1 MFPRKLTRQVISD
14 PDYPVVET
22 KAGKLRGLVV
32 EGSFIFRGI
41 KYAKAERFH
50 LPKPVEPWEGIKE
63 AIIYGPVCPE
73 LNTPIAHDEYNVPHY
88 HYCQDE
94 DCQYINVWTQH
105 LDKNAKRPVMV
116 WIHGGGWATG
126 SSIEL
131 YAYDGEE
138 ISAWGDV
145 VFVSLNHRLNVIG
158 YTDFGKYGDEY
169 KYSGNAGLAD
179 LVMALEWVR
188 DNIEAFGGDPN
199 NVTIMGQSGG
209 GAKVRSLF
217 NTPAADGLYHKA
229 IIQSGAHKGDGDGTL
244 EESQYLAERILAQ
257 LNIAPENVHEV
268 EKVPYYKLV
277 RAAVAAQE
285 DVKAKFGH
293 TFFMGATKDDDY
305 YLGQP
310 VLYGWRPE
318 VRNVPLIIGTCLG
331 EQNNNFALEPIS
343 KALDDWTEEEK
354 MEQLKK
360 RFGDKTDA
368 VVAAFKKA
376 YPGRNIAGALF
387 IGDYYRIGAYEI
399 IARRIKDGC
408 APTYNYLLTLMA
420 PLNKGTVPWHNMEE
434 AYVFHNANYLEASY
448 IPGVTEELQDIMTG
462 AWVAY
467 ARTGDPNH
475 PGMPVWHPEDGEKV
489 GTMIFDRDVHMVY
502 DHDKELMD
510 VLGGGRAQPSFRRRD
525 AGILGG
531 GPRQS
536 L

>member
-1 MFPRKLTRQVISD
+1 MYPRKLTRQVISD

-32 EGSFIFRGI
+32 EGAFIFRGI
-41 KYAKAERFH
+41 KYAKAKRFH
-50 LPKPVEPWEGIKE
+50 LPEPVEPWEGVKE
-63 AIIYGPVCPE
+63 AIIYGPVSPE
-73 LNTPIAHDEYNVPHY
+73 FSTGIANDEYNVPHF
-88 HYCQDE
+88 HYPQDE
-94 DCQYINVWTQH
+94 DCQYINVWTQSI
-105 LDKNAKRPVMV
+105 DRNAKKPVMV
-116 WIHGGGWATG
+116 WIHGGQWVTG
-126 SSIEL
+126 SGIEL

-209 GAKVRSLF
+209 GGKVRALF

-229 IIQSGAHKGDGDGTL
+229 IIQSGAHAGDGDGTL
-244 EESQYLAERILAQ
+244 EESQYLAERILAH
-257 LNIAPENVHEV
+257 LNIAPENVKTV
-268 EKVPYYKLV
+268 EKVPYYKLA
-277 RAAVAAQE
+277 RAATEAQKDVAE
-285 DVKAKFGH
+285 KFGH
-293 TFFMGATKDDDY
+293 SFMWGAVKDDEY
-305 YLGQP
+305 FLGQP

-318 VRNVPLIIGTCLG
+318 VKNIPLIIGTCLG
-331 EQNNNFALEPIS
+331 EFDNNYARTLIP

-354 MEQLKK
+354 AEQLKAK
-360 RFGDKTDA
+360 YGDKADA
-368 VVAAFKKA
+368 VVEAFKKA
-376 YPGRNIAGALF
+376 YPGRNTAGALF
-387 IGDYYRIGAYEI
+387 IGDWYRLGAYEVV
-399 IARRIKDGC
+399 ARRVKDGC

-434 AYVFHNANYLEASY
+434 AYVFHNAQYLEASY
-448 IPGVTEELQDIMTG
+448 IPGVSEELQDIMTG
-462 AWVAY
+462 AWVAF
-467 ARTGDPNH
+467 AKTGDPNH
-475 PGMPVWHPEDGEKV
+475 AGMPIWHPEDGSAMA
-489 GTMIFDRDVHMVY
+489 TMIFDRDTHMVY
-502 DHDKELMD
+502 DHDKELMSFFSG
-510 VLGGGRAQPSFRRRD
+510 VRATGPR
-525 AGILGG
+525 AAVKLGG